1 MSAVEEFVSRIRAR
15 ERIIGYWLCQDSPM
29 MAERLA
35 RGGYDYLCV
44 DQQHGLMGA
53 RDVMNNLL
61 AIDAGSV
68 LGPRPT
74 VGLVRVGANDFRTIG
89 QVLDA
94 GAAGVIVPMVESA
107 DDALRVVEAVRY
119 PPQGRRS
126 YGPVRGEL
134 RRSDSLSVNN
144 ETTFIAVMIETAAG
158 LEHVEEI
165 ADVEGI
171 DALYVGPWDLTV
183 SLSGGRLGEPDAEAM
198 RDEAFVRI
206 IEAAHTAGKAVGVH
220 SDDGDMAA
228 QRLDLGFDFA
238 SIEGDVIHLEQ
249 IAKDHLE
256 RARGAELADR

>member
-1 MSAVEEFVSRIRAR
+1 MSAVEEFVARIRAR

-35 RGGYDYLCV
+35 RGGYDYLCI

-61 AIDAGSV
+61 AIDAGGA
-68 LGPRPT
+68 LGERPT
-74 VGLVRVGANDFRTIG
+74 VGIVRVGANDFRTIG

-107 DDALRVVEAVRY
+107 EDAQRVVEAVRY
-119 PPQGRRS
+119 PPLGRRS

-134 RRSDSLSVNN
+134 RRSESLAVDN
-144 ETTFIAVMIETAAG
+144 ETTFVAVMIETVAG
-158 LEHVEEI
+158 LENVEQI
-165 ADVEGI
+165 AAVDGI

-198 RDEAFVRI
+198 RDAAFMTI
-206 IEAAHTAGKAVGVH
+206 IEAAHAAGKAVGVH
-220 SDDGDMAA
+220 SDDGPMAA
-228 QRLDLGFDFA
+228 QRLALGFDFA

-249 IAKDHLE
+249 IAQAHLDQA
-256 RARGAELADR
+256 RA

>member
-61 AIDAGSV
+61 AIDAGAV

-94 GAAGVIVPMVESA
+94 GAAGVIVPRGESA
-107 DDALRVVEAVRY
+107 DDAVRVVEAVRY
-119 PPQGRRS
+119 PPQGRRAKRT
-126 YGPVRGEL
+126 GPGAMGRAE
-134 RRSDSLSVNN
+134 S
-144 ETTFIAVMIETAAG
+144 IAV
-158 LEHVEEI
+158 
-165 ADVEGI
+165 
-171 DALYVGPWDLTV
+171 
-183 SLSGGRLGEPDAEAM
+183 
-198 RDEAFVRI
+198 
-206 IEAAHTAGKAVGVH
+206 
-220 SDDGDMAA
+220 
-228 QRLDLGFDFA
+228 
-238 SIEGDVIHLEQ
+238 
-249 IAKDHLE
+249 
-256 RARGAELADR
+256 